1 MKQTAVHRSHAPI
14 FASKLSALFLPAC
27 ALLLL
32 ALAGCE
38 SRSISDSGYRG
49 GGFGRADSGSYTY
62 RGELTESDVIGT
74 VTPTGPITDAD
85 IQRALNH
92 SRPVHAAPGTGLV
105 VVQSGAVTPDD
116 AMLTALDRRYHVQSF
131 SGVPP
136 DEADRA
142 EYSKRLRLA
151 AAQGRFQH
159 ILCYWGTLES
169 AREDQVTKTLS
180 WVPIAGSF
188 LPDETQKMRLNLHA
202 VLIDV
207 ATGHWSSYTGKP
219 AEDEA
224 LSAGIVRRSSD
235 QKQVAKLKATAY
247 TSLVDELVA
256 RAS

>member
-1 MKQTAVHRSHAPI
+1 M
-14 FASKLSALFLPAC
+14 
-27 ALLLL
+27 
-32 ALAGCE
+32 AGCE
-38 SRSISDSGYRG
+38 ERSISDSGYRG
-49 GGFGRADSGSYTY
+49 ENGWARTGGGSYAY
-62 RGELTESDVIGT
+62 HGELAESDVIGT
-74 VTPTGPITDAD
+74 TTPTGNITDAD
-85 IQRALNH
+85 IQHALHH
-92 SRPVHAAPGTGLV
+92 SHPVHAAPGTGLV

-116 AMLTALDRRYHVQSF
+116 AMLAALDRRYRVQSF

-136 DEADRA
+136 RPDDRA
-142 EYSKRLRLA
+142 DYSKRLRLA
-151 AAQGRFQH
+151 AAQGGFEH

-180 WVPIAGSF
+180 WVPVAGSF
-188 LPDETQKMRLNLHA
+188 VPDETQKMRLNLHA

-207 ATGHWSSYTGKP
+207 ATGRWSSYTGKP

>member
-1 MKQTAVHRSHAPI
+1 MTLLATRW
-14 FASKLSALFLPAC
+14 FLPTAS

-32 ALAGCE
+32 TLAGCE
-38 SRSISDSGYRG
+38 ARSISDSGYHGGWNRG
-49 GGFGRADSGSYTY
+49 QTGSYRY
-62 RGELTESDVIGT
+62 QGELAESDVIGT
-74 VTPTGPITDAD
+74 VTPTGRITDAD
-85 IQRALNH
+85 IQHALQG

-116 AMLTALDRRYHVQSF
+116 AMLQALDRRYRVQSF
-131 SGVPP
+131 SGLPP
-136 DEADRA
+136 DAADRDD
-142 EYSKRLRLA
+142 YSKRLRLA
-151 AAQGRFQH
+151 AAQGGFQH

-169 AREDQVTKTLS
+169 ARQDQVTKTLS

-188 LPDETQKMRLNLHA
+188 VPDETQQMRLNLHA

-224 LSAGIVRRSSD
+224 LSAGVARRSSD

-256 RAS
+256 RSG